1 MCQLNLYIIPKCV
14 DIQKVLDIMKEHLDY
29 NKPEC
34 VNDDNFLP
42 ELQNNYNIFIS
53 AGMRCNC
60 NTIQGFYQDHQ
71 NITWSELKKEL
82 INKEQTKL
90 LEIKQVLQRPDYK
103 EYKNQFNNKSN
114 EYSAQM
120 QSAKGEEYNNAL
132 ENLQKLFSEHSAL
145 LTASTFYERYTDD
158 TKSTLDFTA
167 IDNAIANVEKKT
179 IVTQETEY
187 VELKNFIDEIL
198 KHTNE
203 IKLYSFWQD
212 SEPLYI
218 KNEKQ
223 LYQDELKID
232 NIIYL
237 NYNELLTIEKR
248 T

>member
-1 MCQLNLYIIPKCV
+1 
-14 DIQKVLDIMKEHLDY
+14 
-29 NKPEC
+29 
-34 VNDDNFLP
+34 
-42 ELQNNYNIFIS
+42 
-53 AGMRCNC
+53 
-60 NTIQGFYQDHQ
+60 
-71 NITWSELKKEL
+71 
-82 INKEQTKL
+82 
-90 LEIKQVLQRPDYK
+90 
-103 EYKNQFNNKSN
+103 
-114 EYSAQM
+114 M

-132 ENLQKLFSEHSAL
+132 ESLQKLFSEHSAL

-158 TKSTLDFTA
+158 TKSTLDFTT

-179 IVTQETEY
+179 IGTQETEY

-198 KHTNE
+198 KHANE

-212 SEPLYI
+212 GEPLYI

-223 LYQDELKID
+223 VYQDELKID